1 MHRTCVL
8 LREIALAVA
17 MAVACGVV
25 HAAGHEDPAAQY
37 RRLQQSSDDGL
48 VRPDGLV
55 NALAQR
61 ERMMAARRKSAGM
74 PPATGPRSGPATSA
88 DASARSSPIPRIP
101 AGFSRAA

>member
-48 VRPDGLV
+48 VRIACSGRFN
-55 NALAQR
+55 NAREKTYVEHGYPTPYKYSYQTDLIYKDFPSKADLATVFP
-61 ERMMAARRKSAGM
+61 AA
-74 PPATGPRSGPATSA
+74 
-88 DASARSSPIPRIP
+88 ASAK
-101 AGFSRAA
+101 